1 VMRALNAISRAD
13 VVLLV
18 IEAAE
23 IMNEQ
28 DMHIAGYIHEALK
41 GIVVVVNKW
50 DLARELEVDKTECAR
65 EIRQKVK
72 FFPDVPMV
80 FASARFGKG
89 IKQVLTAARGV
100 YQERQKRLPTPLLND
115 EMNRAIAA
123 HPPPSLWGRQLK
135 LSYVTQPDVSP
146 PTFVFFVNDPRLI
159 HFSYQRYLEN
169 SLRKAFGFKGTP
181 LKLIFRRKGK
191 K

>member
-1 VMRALNAISRAD
+1 MRALNAISRAD

-18 IEAAE
+18 TEAAE
-23 IMNEQ
+23 VMNAQ
-28 DMHIAGYIHEALK
+28 DMHIAGYIQEALK

-50 DLARELEVDKTECAR
+50 DLARALGVEKAQCTR
-65 EIRQKVK
+65 EIRQKLK
-72 FFPDVPMV
+72 FFPDVPIV
-80 FASARFGKG
+80 FTSAQLGTGVDK
-89 IKQVLTAARGV
+89 ILSTARQV
-100 YQERQKRLPTPLLND
+100 YQERQKRLPTPVLND

-146 PTFVFFVNDPRLI
+146 PTFVFFVNDPRLL

-169 SLRKAFGFKGTP
+169 SLHRAFGFKGTP
-181 LKLIFRRKGK
+181 LKLIFKRKGK
-191 K
+191 R

>member
-1 VMRALNAISRAD
+1 LGV
-13 VVLLV
+13 
-18 IEAAE
+18 E
-23 IMNEQ
+23 
-28 DMHIAGYIHEALK
+28 
-41 GIVVVVNKW
+41 
-50 DLARELEVDKTECAR
+50 KTQCTR
-65 EIRQKVK
+65 EIKQKLK
-72 FFPDVPMV
+72 FFPDVPV
-80 FASARFGKG
+80 AFASAQFGKG
-89 IKQVLTAARGV
+89 IGGVLSAAKKV

-115 EMNRAIAA
+115 EMNRAIVV

-135 LSYVTQPDVSP
+135 LSYVTQPDVEP